1 MACTSGDFGRF
12 GLVGA
17 VTLLSALAGATAVV
31 GEDRPETLTELSL
44 EELLRVEV
52 TSVSREREP
61 LQRAAAAVYVIDAE
75 NIRRSGAT
83 SIPDVLRMAPG
94 VQVARVE
101 SNSWAIS
108 IREFN
113 EQFSNKLLV
122 LIDGRSVYTPLSSGM
137 F

>member
-12 GLVGA
+12 GLVDA

-31 GEDRPETLTELSL
+31 GEDRPGTLIELSL

-75 NIRRSGAT
+75 DIRRSGAT